1 MVEHDLAKVG
11 VAGSTPV
18 SRSILGRLSSSF
30 FKYIKVFIFLN
41 PLSNA
46 VWRFTSQTSPSAC
59 GSEKA
64 KQFAFFSGPS
74 GSTPV
79 SRSILNRL
87 SSSFFKYVNVSIFL
101 NPLKLL
107 FFILSTLFSVS
118 LLQAQDIKLKEI
130 YIIDS
135 SIVTLKDLN
144 ISNSKIGLLTLK
156 AGRAKWSVPAFRV
169 VAKLKDFGY
178 SCKPPNSSMIIFKLK
193 RKRSFPKLETFL
205 KRRYKEFYPTLTVD
219 SVTIEPT
226 GSSAQNFSLKPECEV
241 RLSQKVFRKK
251 RGTFT
256 VKCNDKRYYF
266 RYSLK
271 GTISVYK
278 ANHQIKKDKIIDS
291 KSVRPDK
298 IEFDSFYAP
307 PVVGDIYGRYIARQ
321 NIASG
326 KVVTSANAEPLP
338 AVLKNSRVKCF
349 YKEGTVVIEFDALA
363 LQNGNIG
370 DTVTVKKSDGKV
382 LKGDVVGK
390 EKVEIK

>member
-18 SRSILGRLSSSF
+18 SRSILNRLSSSF
-30 FKYIKVFIFLN
+30 FKYINI
-41 PLSNA
+41 
-46 VWRFTSQTSPSAC
+46 
-59 GSEKA
+59 
-64 KQFAFFSGPS
+64 
-74 GSTPV
+74 
-79 SRSILNRL
+79 
-87 SSSFFKYVNVSIFL
+87 SIFL
-101 NPLKLL
+101 NPLRLL

-118 LLQAQDIKLKEI
+118 LLQAQEIELKER
-130 YIIDS
+130 YLIDS
-135 SIVTLKDLN
+135 NIVTLKDLH
-144 ISNSKIGLLTLK
+144 ISNSKRALLILK
-156 AGRAKWSVPAFRV
+156 AGRVKWSVPAFRV
-169 VAKLKDFGY
+169 VAKLKDLGY

-193 RKRSFPKLETFL
+193 RKRSFSKLETFL
-205 KRRYKEFYPTLTVD
+205 KRRYEEFYPTLAVD

-266 RYSLK
+266 RYNLK

-363 LQNGNIG
+363 LQNGNVG